1 MTRAATYLRV
11 STEDQAERYGLAAQR
26 YALAAA
32 LPGRR
37 YTFVREYVDE
47 GVSGA
52 TEHRPHLDQC
62 LADARAGQFD
72 VLLTYDSSRLAR
84 DGRLWTNLVHGFGLA
99 GVRVEYLTLPPDET
113 PVGEFMRWI
122 MAGVGQLE
130 RATIRERTHAGRLA
144 KARTGR
150 FVTGRWPYGYRYAG
164 GQLTVDPGPAT
175 LMLALF
181 EWIGDEGLSLR
192 GAVHRLIARSFQSPQ
207 GRAWRPTTL
216 YRLLTNPAYKG
227 LAVYNRRRHLPV
239 EGRRSPRIAV
249 KPRNEWVEIT
259 VPALVSAALWDR
271 VQVRLAQRQAGR
283 PAKRVYLLSGRLRCG
298 VCGRRLYGG
307 QARNGPYY
315 RCASIDW
322 VAAGLAGRCG
332 LKAQHAE
339 ALEARVWAALTTAFR
354 DPAAL
359 LPHVAHR
366 QIRHAVTE
374 IETQSAAAQ
383 LQAAVARL
391 DRQIQRVLDILLD
404 ETMPRPE
411 VELRGRLA
419 ALEGNDALFSSGSSG
434 SRQRC

>member
-1 MTRAATYLRV
+1 MLT
-11 STEDQAERYGLAAQR
+11 QA
-26 YALAAA
+26 
-32 LPGRR
+32 
-37 YTFVREYVDE
+37 D
-47 GVSGA
+47 GVSRRHT
-52 TEHRPHLDQC
+52 TERRPHLDQC

-164 GQLTVDPGPAT
+164 GQLTVDPGPAA
-175 LMLALF
+175 LMLTLF

-192 GAVHRLIARSFQSPQ
+192 GAVHRLIARGFQSPQ

-271 VQVRLAQRQAGR
+271 VQARLAQRQAGR
-283 PAKRVYLLSGRLRCG
+283 PAKRVYLQAGLSTEWPSSL
-298 VCGRRLYGG
+298 RRLWS
-307 QARNGPYY
+307 ASVWWPGPQ
-315 RCASIDW
+315 W
-322 VAAGLAGRCG
+322 
-332 LKAQHAE
+332 
-339 ALEARVWAALTTAFR
+339 
-354 DPAAL
+354 AL
-359 LPHVAHR
+359 LPVCFDRLGGRWTRWTLWAEGPARRGARGPGLGGAH
-366 QIRHAVTE
+366 
-374 IETQSAAAQ
+374 
-383 LQAAVARL
+383 
-391 DRQIQRVLDILLD
+391 DGF
-404 ETMPRPE
+404 PRP
-411 VELRGRLA
+411 
-419 ALEGNDALFSSGSSG
+419 
-434 SRQRC
+434 SRASPTRRTPADQARCH